1 MNKQPSLL
9 GLAALLAGPALA
21 AGAVELE
28 LGHFDLAHC
37 REIEWKSNG
46 PSGPTSPFFRYG
58 TQTIIVHA
66 IIDGPNI
73 NLESRL
79 STVRECANLVSSR
92 IGMSSLAWNP
102 ARSNDLFRTA
112 LLRCLDERNYPDEIF
127 AVALKTEDHCQ

>member
-1 MNKQPSLL
+1 MNKQPFLP

-37 REIEWKSNG
+37 REVQWKSNG
-46 PSGPTSPFFRYG
+46 STSPIFRYG

-66 IIDGPNI
+66 MIDGPNI

-79 STVRECANLVSSR
+79 SVVRECAKLVSSR

-102 ARSNDLFRTA
+102 ARSNDLFRA
-112 LLRCLDERNYPDEIF
+112 SLLRCLDERNYPDEIF
-127 AVALKTEDHCQ
+127 TIALKTEDHCQ